1 VVLTALGVPFAVPL
15 AVWMGLVSQFIPT
28 IGTYIAMALPLV
40 VAVVQSP
47 VDALILL
54 IFFVLYQQLENY
66 ILSPRITARTMEMH
80 PAIAFGCAIAGATIA
95 GIVGAFLALPIAA
108 IVQAIGSTVVE
119 RHAVVESDL
128 TRDAEDAQE
137 AFEQERARDG
147 AQSPKVMDRLRA
159 RINKD
164 DDEPDA
170 ET

>member
-1 VVLTALGVPFAVPL
+1 
-15 AVWMGLVSQFIPT
+15 
-28 IGTYIAMALPLV
+28 
-40 VAVVQSP
+40 
-47 VDALILL
+47 
-54 IFFVLYQQLENY
+54 VLYQQLENY

-159 RINKD
+159 RMNKD